1 MLYLGITVFYHQ
13 ENVFALICVKP
24 VKLLHWQPCN
34 FIIVVSQPPAQS
46 MSFAKNVFKADGQE
60 ICEAFIIFVI
70 TCYKGRE
77 PVWSNIAAESLQ
89 LPDSHSH
96 GNTNPA

>member
-1 MLYLGITVFYHQ
+1 
-13 ENVFALICVKP
+13 
-24 VKLLHWQPCN
+24 
-34 FIIVVSQPPAQS
+34 